1 MAEKN
6 MLMKKLTAHTLANVD
21 STGFKATG
29 FKSKLAA
36 TLLLTSFLSA
46 CATAPGNYL
55 DTSRLKDDGQH
66 QSQPANETYPVHLI
80 DGPLV
85 AAQAQAQAAAAQQ
98 ALPSSR
104 YSDPSQYVYRLSPQD
119 ILGIT
124 VWDHPELTTPQGS
137 TLSAGGNTT
146 QSIGGALQQ
155 PYTAALPGQA
165 DPYGQTIAADGTI
178 FFPFVGRIHAAGK
191 TAGELRDQLSAGLV
205 RYIRNP
211 QVDVR
216 VLSYR
221 GQKVQV
227 TGDVKTPGPLA
238 ISDVPLT
245 LVDAITRS
253 GGTNSDADIQRVRLT
268 RNNKLYVL
276 DANRMLDQGDT
287 TQNVMLQNGDVINV
301 PDHSD
306 SRIFVMGEVKTPIQ
320 VPMIRGRLTI
330 ADALTLGGGILDTDA
345 NPRQIF
351 VMRGMREH
359 PTTPDV
365 YRLDMTQPDAIM
377 LSSQFQLQ
385 PMDVVYVGTAAS
397 TTFNRVLQQVLPSV
411 QTLFYLKQLTR

>member
-1 MAEKN
+1 
-6 MLMKKLTAHTLANVD
+6 MLMKPIAAHSFASVR
-21 STGFKATG
+21 
-29 FKSKLAA
+29 SKLAA
-36 TLLLTSFLSA
+36 SLLLTSFLSA

-55 DTSRLKDDGQH
+55 DTSRLKDNDQA
-66 QSQPANETYPVHLI
+66 PTETYPVHLI
-80 DGPLV
+80 DANLIM
-85 AAQAQAQAAAAQQ
+85 AQAQAAAAKTQP
-98 ALPSSR
+98 LPPSTL
-104 YSDPSQYVYRLSPQD
+104 SDPSQYVYRLAPQD

-137 TLSAGGNTT
+137 TLSSGGNTT
-146 QSIGGALQQ
+146 QTIAGALQQ

-178 FFPFVGRIHAAGK
+178 FFPFVGRIKAAGK
-191 TAGELRDQLSAGLV
+191 TTTELRDQLASGLV

-227 TGDVKTPGPLA
+227 TGDVKQPGPLA
-238 ISDVPLT
+238 VSDVPLT

-253 GGTNSDADIQRVRLT
+253 GGTTDNADIQRVRLT
-268 RNNKLYVL
+268 RNKQLYVL
-276 DANRMLDQGDT
+276 DANRMLDRGDT
-287 TQNVMLQNGDVINV
+287 TQDVMLQNGDVINV
-301 PDHSD
+301 PDRSD
-306 SRIFVMGEVKTPIQ
+306 SRVFVMGEVKTPMQ
-320 VPMIRGRLTI
+320 MPMLKGELTI
-330 ADALTLGGGILDTDA
+330 ADALTQAGGILDTDA

-359 PTTPDV
+359 PTTPEV
-365 YRLDMTQPDAIM
+365 FRLDMTQPDSIM

-385 PMDVVYVGTAAS
+385 PMDVVYIGTAAS
-397 TTFNRVLQQVLPSV
+397 TTFNRVLQQVLPSI

>member
-1 MAEKN
+1 
-6 MLMKKLTAHTLANVD
+6 MLMKKLTAHTFANCN
-21 STGFKATG
+21 STGFKSR
-29 FKSKLAA
+29 FAA

-66 QSQPANETYPVHLI
+66 QSQQANETYPVHLI

-85 AAQAQAQAAAAQQ
+85 AAQAQAQASAAQQ
-98 ALPSSR
+98 ALPTSH

-146 QSIGGALQQ
+146 QSVGGALQQ

-165 DPYGQTIAADGTI
+165 DPYGQTVAADGTI
-178 FFPFVGRIHAAGK
+178 YFPFVGRIKAAGK
-191 TAGELRDQLSAGLV
+191 TVGELRDQLSAGLV

-253 GGTNSDADIQRVRLT
+253 GGTNTDADIQRVRLT

-287 TQNVMLQNGDVINV
+287 TQNVMLQNGDVINI
-301 PDHSD
+301 PDHND

-320 VPMIRGRLTI
+320 LPMVKGRLTI
-330 ADALTLGGGILDTDA
+330 ADALTQSGGILDTDA

-397 TTFNRVLQQVLPSV
+397 TTFNRVLQQVLPTI
-411 QTLFYLKQLTR
+411 QTLFYLKQLTK

>member
-1 MAEKN
+1 
-6 MLMKKLTAHTLANVD
+6 MLMKKTAASSLANFT
-21 STGFKATG
+21 STGFDSTR
-29 FKSKLAA
+29 FKSRVAA
-36 TLLLTSFLSA
+36 SLLLTSFVSA

-66 QSQPANETYPVHLI
+66 QSQAAETYPVHLI

-85 AAQAQAQAAAAQQ
+85 AAQAQAAAAATQV
-98 ALPSSR
+98 LPTSR
-104 YSDPSQYVYRLSPQD
+104 FSDPSQYVYRLSPQD

-137 TLSAGGNTT
+137 TLSSGGNTT
-146 QSIGGALQQ
+146 QSVAGALQQ

-178 FFPFVGRIHAAGK
+178 FFPFVGRIKAAGK
-191 TAGELRDQLSAGLV
+191 TPGELRDQLASGLV

-227 TGDVKTPGPLA
+227 TGEVKTPGPLA
-238 ISDVPLT
+238 VSDVPLT

-253 GGTNSDADIQRVRLT
+253 GGSTGDADIQRVRLT

-276 DANRMLDQGDT
+276 DANRMLDKGDT
-287 TQNVMLQNGDVINV
+287 TQNVMLQGGDVINV
-301 PDHSD
+301 PDRSD

-320 VPMIRGRLTI
+320 VPMLKGRLTI
-330 ADALTLGGGILDTDA
+330 ADALTQAGGILDTDA

-351 VMRGMREH
+351 VMRGMREK